1 MTSSNGERV
10 RALVEAM
17 SAGRLETMTSR
28 QLEPL
33 LDILDT
39 DVEIRPLLGNVEGE
53 AYRGHEGFRRWF
65 SQFTEVFEDFEVD
78 VSAIDDLEGRVIAS
92 GTIHAR
98 ARVSG
103 APISQPISWLLT
115 LRDGKV
121 VRVDT
126 FGDRASA
133 AQAARRAEPGGS

>member
-1 MTSSNGERV
+1 MTSSNAERV
-10 RALVEAM
+10 RALVEAIPN
-17 SAGRLETMTSR
+17 GRLETMTSR

-33 LDILDT
+33 LDVLDA

-53 AYRGHEGFRRWF
+53 TYRGHEGFRRWF
-65 SQFTEVFEDFEVD
+65 AQFTEVFEDFRVD
-78 VSAIDDLEGRVIAS
+78 VSAIDDLDGRVIAS

-98 ARVSG
+98 ARGSG
-103 APISQPISWLLT
+103 APISQPISWLAT
-115 LRDGKV
+115 VRNGKV

-133 AQAARRAEPGGS
+133 AQAARRAESGGS